1 MVGLDVLVNVANVIY
16 LFSYSVRDIF
26 WLRILTVLGI
36 SFLMPYYY
44 FQVAPLWTPIGW
56 NTFFL
61 CINLYWIARLLTE
74 RRPAPFTEE
83 ERHLYAIA
91 LQNLSER
98 DAFKFLRMAERKTVP
113 AGTVL
118 VMQGNP
124 VAELS
129 LIVEGEV
136 VVEEDG
142 KRVDGLT
149 KGNFVGAVAL
159 LSQNRE
165 FSAPVTVRV
174 STRTTL
180 LTWSVSEL
188 TSAFSRN
195 SNLQVAIE
203 ASLGMEIARWLQTT
217 RQVML
222 RA

>member
-16 LFSYSVRDIF
+16 LCSYSVRDIF

-44 FQVAPLWTPIGW
+44 FQGSPLWTPIGW

-61 CINLYWIARLLTE
+61 CINLYWIARLLAE

-91 LQNLSER
+91 LPNLSER
-98 DAFKFLRMAERKTVP
+98 DAFKFLRMADRKTVS

-118 VMQGNP
+118 VMQGKP

-129 LIVEGEV
+129 LIVEGDV
-136 VVEEDG
+136 VVEEDAQ
-142 KRVDGLT
+142 RVDSLT
-149 KGNFVGAVAL
+149 EGNFVGAVAL
-159 LSQNRE
+159 LAQNRP
-165 FSAPVTVRV
+165 FSAPVTVRT
-174 STRTTL
+174 STSTTL

-188 TSAFSRN
+188 TSEFSRN

-217 RQVML
+217 RQVLL